1 MFAQKLLE
9 LRKMRKISQ
18 ETLAEQIG
26 VSRQAIQKW
35 EAGTS
40 HPDSENLLALA
51 RTLRVSIDA
60 LLGNDSR
67 SVEELRLGR
76 PLVPAYDD
84 LHTWDAYQSQMRFE
98 YRQSYEEGKDIAS
111 LEGLFREVGR
121 LAPGPAKEQLAD
133 ALFGMILDAPQ
144 RGDFP
149 YEEPSDLEGI
159 RRLCAPMALDAPVP
173 PEPVLRDKLQGAWL
187 GRICGCLL
195 GKPLEGMHTDVF
207 VPMLKA
213 SGNFPLRRYLAAA
226 DIREEDRE
234 TFRLDAKARM
244 LADRID
250 CAPVDDDTNYT
261 VLASEL
267 LERHGLTFTPGQVS
281 QVWVALQSK
290 NAYCTAERV
299 AFRNFVAGYRPPDSA
314 VYKNPYREWIGAQIR
329 ADYFGY
335 VNPGDPLTASDM
347 AWRDASI
354 SHVKNGIYGEMF
366 VAAMLACAAV
376 SGDRMTVLRCGLS
389 YVPQTSRFYERVSA
403 ILEGFEKGVSSEDC
417 FADIHRRYDE
427 HDAHDWCHTISNAEI
442 CAAALLY
449 GQGDYGASIC
459 MAVQC
464 GFDTDCNGATVG
476 SVLGMLYGRG
486 AIGAAWSAPIRDT
499 LDTSIFG
506 VGKVTV
512 PDMVEKTLR
521 HIGWKR
527 ER

>member
-9 LRKMRKISQ
+9 IRKKRKISQ
-18 ETLAEQIG
+18 EALAEQIG

-35 EAGTS
+35 EAGAS
-40 HPDSENLLALA
+40 RPDSDNLLALA

-60 LLGNDSR
+60 LLGNETR

-84 LHTWDAYQSQMRFE
+84 LHTWDAYQSQLRFE
-98 YRQSYEEGKDIAS
+98 YRQSYDEGKDIIA
-111 LEGLFREVGR
+111 LQGLFQEVER
-121 LAPGPAKEQLAD
+121 LPPGPAKEQLAD
-133 ALFGMILDAPQ
+133 VLFSLILNAPQ
-144 RGDFP
+144 REDFS
-149 YEEPSDLEGI
+149 YAEPSDLEGI
-159 RRLCAPMALDAPVP
+159 RRLSAPTSPDTPVP
-173 PEPVLRDKLQGAWL
+173 PEPVLRDKLEGAWL

-213 SGNFPLRRYLAAA
+213 SGNYPLRRYLRAE

-234 TFRLDAKARM
+234 TFRLDAKVRA
-244 LADRID
+244 LADRIE

-261 VLASEL
+261 VLGSEL
-267 LERHGLTFTPGQVS
+267 VERHGLTFTPAQVA

-335 VNPGDPLTASDM
+335 INPGDPRTAADM

-376 SGDRMTVLRCGLS
+376 SGNGTAVLRCGLS
-389 YVPQTSRFYERVSA
+389 HVPQTSRFFERVSA
-403 ILEGFEKGVSSEDC
+403 IVEDFEKGVSCEDC
-417 FADIHRRYDE
+417 FAGIHRRYDE
-427 HDAHDWCHTISNAEI
+427 HDAYDWCHTISNAEI
-442 CAAALLY
+442 VAAALLY
-449 GQGDYGASIC
+449 GHGDYSASIC
-459 MAVQC
+459 LAVQC

-476 SVLGMLYGRG
+476 SVLGMLYGKS
-486 AIGAAWSAPIRDT
+486 AIDAAWSAPIRDT

-512 PDMVEKTLR
+512 ADMAEKTLR

-527 ER
+527 VR